1 MKHIIIR
8 CLEISVKI
16 FPLYSQDFHSFF
28 WFCILKWI
36 KKKKEKMFF
45 KFKYCYMTTILIFLP
60 ANLELSLKNKSSDYY
75 FFLKE
80 LSLKRGKRALLK
92 LKLWFYLNLLP
103 RFLIVFFFFSH
114 LSAWMQYIILGM
126 FFRS

>member
-1 MKHIIIR
+1 
-8 CLEISVKI
+8 
-16 FPLYSQDFHSFF
+16 
-28 WFCILKWI
+28 
-36 KKKKEKMFF
+36 MFF

-103 RFLIVFFFFSH
+103 RFLIVFFFFPTSVHECNISFLVCFSGHRH
-114 LSAWMQYIILGM
+114 LLFPGKISGKQKGKRIY
-126 FFRS
+126 